1 MLPRDRSPMTGA
13 GHLCVS
19 DADMNRDTLSFSFPL
34 KATRQSWTGT
44 EKGCF
49 RISAKWLPELGQK
62 RAVSGPQ
69 WSGCQTA
76 LYLAQAGDSLHDF
89 HKLWNPLIKFKWR
102 NKIAGRQKSIYTS
115 TLLPAHSV
123 LVTLRPDFLSHEA
136 PTINQQRQIKIHVFI
151 KLQDITSHSLSLVI
165 AT

>member
-1 MLPRDRSPMTGA
+1 MCCRGIGLPWQEQGISVSPMQTWTET
-13 GHLCVS
+13 HL
-19 DADMNRDTLSFSFPL
+19 AFPFL
-34 KATRQSWTGT
+34 WKQQDKA
-44 EKGCF
+44 
-49 RISAKWLPELGQK
+49 ELGQR

-69 WSGCQTA
+69 RSGCQTA

-136 PTINQQRQIKIHVFI
+136 PTINQRRQIKIHVFI